1 MDLSALPTMPWP
13 ERKEGGRTCTRGG
26 AVDGSERREGSRPE
40 FGRMDLDVDQPSA
53 KETWPLGN
61 ALRAQ
66 KRRRE
71 EKEFEEIDQELLRLL
86 LNWKPR
92 NSPVDAEDTE
102 DCEFEGPPMPEGQ
115 KRLSST
121 KASLSRPMLR
131 DCTQKSCTGLNSK
144 RVSFA
149 VESIPSPME
158 LQVLVDKIL
167 TGYDTQEYTS
177 PPRRPRGRI
186 VLPRGTVESLELLD
200 TDNDTCVLALLD
212 CNDPSEDWSFRLK
225 RWNNRRGNMYVL
237 EGAGSYLFKYN
248 LKSGDT
254 VRILADVS
262 KQLYLQHEKRTS
274 VHG

>member
-1 MDLSALPTMPWP
+1 
-13 ERKEGGRTCTRGG
+13 
-26 AVDGSERREGSRPE
+26 VDGSERKEGSKRE
-40 FGRMDLDVDQPSA
+40 FGRMDLDVDQDGA
-53 KETWPLGN
+53 KDTWPLGN

-86 LNWKPR
+86 LDLKPR
-92 NSPVDAEDTE
+92 NCPVDPQDTE

-115 KRLSST
+115 KRLTST
-121 KASLSRPMLR
+121 KPFLSRSMLR
-131 DCTQKSCTGLNSK
+131 DCTQKSCTGLHSK

-149 VESIPSPME
+149 VESSPSPVE
-158 LQVLVDKIL
+158 LQVLVDKVL

-177 PPRRPRGRI
+177 PPRRPKGRI
-186 VLPRGTVESLELLD
+186 VLPRGTAESLELLD
-200 TDNDTCVLALLD
+200 TDNGTCVVTLLD
-212 CNDPSEDWSFRLK
+212 CNDPSEDWSLRLK

-237 EGAGSYLFKYN
+237 EGAGSYLSKYN

-254 VRILADVS
+254 FRILADDS

>member
-1 MDLSALPTMPWP
+1 M
-13 ERKEGGRTCTRGG
+13 
-26 AVDGSERREGSRPE
+26 DGSGRREGSKRE
-40 FGRMDLDVDQPSA
+40 FGRMDLDLDQDGA
-53 KETWPLGN
+53 KDTWPLGN

-71 EKEFEEIDQELLRLL
+71 EKEFDEIEQELLRLL
-86 LNWKPR
+86 LDLKPQ
-92 NSPVDAEDTE
+92 NCPLDTQDTE

-121 KASLSRPMLR
+121 KMLLSRSMLR
-131 DCTQKSCTGLNSK
+131 DCTHKSCTGLNSK
-144 RVSFA
+144 RVTFA
-149 VESIPSPME
+149 AESSPSPKE

-200 TDNDTCVLALLD
+200 TDNDTCDITLLD
-212 CNDPSEDWSFRLK
+212 CDDPSGHWSLRVK

-237 EGAGSYLFKYN
+237 EGAGSYLSKYN
-248 LKSGDT
+248 LKSGDAF
-254 VRILADVS
+254 RILVDAS
-262 KQLYLQHEKRTS
+262 KQLYLHHEKRAS
-274 VHG
+274 ASR

>member
-1 MDLSALPTMPWP
+1 
-13 ERKEGGRTCTRGG
+13 
-26 AVDGSERREGSRPE
+26 
-40 FGRMDLDVDQPSA
+40 MDLDVVPDGA
-53 KETWPLGN
+53 KDTWPLGN

-71 EKEFEEIDQELLRLL
+71 EKEFEEIDQELLQLL
-86 LNWKPR
+86 LDLKPR
-92 NSPVDAEDTE
+92 NGPADAQDTE

-115 KRLSST
+115 KRLSAT
-121 KASLSRPMLR
+121 TAFLSRPMLR
-131 DCTQKSCTGLNSK
+131 DCTHKSRTGLHSK

-149 VESIPSPME
+149 IESSPSPME

-200 TDNDTCVLALLD
+200 MDNDTCDITLQD
-212 CNDPSEDWSFRLK
+212 CNDPSENWSLRLK

-237 EGAGSYLFKYN
+237 EGAGSYLSKYN

-254 VRILADVS
+254 FRILADVS
-262 KQLYLQHEKRTS
+262 KQLYLHHEKRAS
-274 VHG
+274 VPG